1 MDDFFLRALLA
12 GLGVALV
19 TAPLGCFIVWKR
31 LAYFGDTLSHAALLG
46 VALGLL
52 LNIQI
57 NLAILVVAVASALIL
72 LLLQRGGDL
81 GNDTLLGILAHS
93 TLSIGLVVLAFAE
106 DLRVDLMAYLFGDI
120 LAVGPLDL
128 VWIWAAGAA
137 LLALLA
143 LIWRPL
149 LASTVHADLANV
161 EGVAVERTGLLFMLM
176 IATVIAISMKI
187 IGVLLITSMLIIPP
201 ATARRFSQSPEQ
213 MVVLAALIGCI
224 SVVLGL
230 AASWHWD
237 TPAGPSI
244 VVAASL
250 MFVISQLTGKA
261 P

>member
-1 MDDFFLRALLA
+1 
-12 GLGVALV
+12 
-19 TAPLGCFIVWKR
+19 
-31 LAYFGDTLSHAALLG
+31 